1 MNVLRSLAI
10 GAAAL
15 LSVTAAHAQTHTM
28 KISSPTVNDL
38 SQEWAKEFKAGI
50 EARSGGKIKVEFY
63 PANQLGQIP
72 ATVEGTAMGTIEAVV
87 PGLGLLHRSRAAL
100 PGVRCAGPVQ
110 GHGACPARVRR
121 SGGAQAARD
130 AWQAARAS
138 SRSRSWRMARLLLLS
153 HKPIRAVADFK
164 GQKIR
169 VPGAA
174 PLQIEPFKKLG
185 AAPVS
190 MPLGE
195 VLSAM
200 QNRTIDGLIAS
211 ATVFTA
217 FKYYDVAKGLTALPG
232 SFLIAPVM
240 ANKNFMKSLGPELEA
255 MVREEAFKAQQKVEK
270 FGIEDVGR
278 TADVWKK
285 NGGENITLTDG
296 ESKAYLDQVKS
307 VLPGCSAPMRRSK
320 PTSTSLSARPQSV
333 RTEAPSTLLR
343 SIDKTMDALVTW
355 IERVLAVGLLIGI
368 SLNFVNV
375 VGRYLGGLRP
385 ERRRRGRD
393 LHSDLDRLSRRRA
406 RHLARRASAH
416 GRARRAPVRPPCDG
430 RCELFEML
438 VMLDGRG
445 VRGLAVVQICRS
457 ACTRS
462 VRSATSPISRPGSR
476 TARLRSASGHRD

>member
-1 MNVLRSLAI
+1 MTMLRSFAL
-10 GAAAL
+10 GAFAAL
-15 LSVTAAHAQTHTM
+15 TLTAAQAQTHTM

-87 PGLGLLHRSRAAL
+87 PASGFFIGLEPRFQVFDAPGLFKDMPHAQRVFADPSVRKQLATLGNSKGVEPIAL
-100 PGVRCAGPVQ
+100 LAHGP
-110 GHGACPARVRR
+110 
-121 SGGAQAARD
+121 
-130 AWQAARAS
+130 
-138 SRSRSWRMARLLLLS
+138 LLLLS

-240 ANKNFMKSLGPELEA
+240 VNRNFLKSLGPELEA

-270 FGIEDVGR
+270 FAVEDVGR

-285 NGGENITLTDG
+285 NGGENIALPDA
-296 ESKAYLDQVKS
+296 EAKAYLDQVKS
-307 VLPGCSAPMRRSK
+307 VLPGL
-320 PTSTSLSARPQSV
+320 LSANAAIKADF
-333 RTEAPSTLLR
+333 EA
-343 SIDKTMDALVTW
+343 
-355 IERVLAVGLLIGI
+355 
-368 SLNFVNV
+368 
-375 VGRYLGGLRP
+375 
-385 ERRRRGRD
+385 
-393 LHSDLDRLSRRRA
+393 LSAAAQRA
-406 RHLARRASAH
+406 N
-416 GRARRAPVRPPCDG
+416 
-430 RCELFEML
+430 
-438 VMLDGRG
+438 
-445 VRGLAVVQICRS
+445 
-457 ACTRS
+457 
-462 VRSATSPISRPGSR
+462 
-476 TARLRSASGHRD
+476 

>member
-1 MNVLRSLAI
+1 MNAFRIFAI
-10 GAAAL
+10 GAVAL
-15 LSVTAAHAQTHTM
+15 LSVTAASAQTHTM

-38 SQEWAKEFKAGI
+38 SQEWAKEFKAGV

-87 PGLGLLHRSRAAL
+87 PASRLLHRSRAAL
-100 PGVRCAGPVQ
+100 PGVRCARPVQ
-110 GHGACPARVRR
+110 RFGPCPARVCRPGR
-121 SGGAQAARD
+121 PQAACD
-130 AWQAARAS
+130 AWQQQGHRAASRS
-138 SRSRSWRMARLLLLS
+138 SRTARCCCCRTSRSAPS
-153 HKPIRAVADFK
+153 ADFK

-217 FKYYDVAKGLTALPG
+217 FKYYDLAKGLTALPG

-240 ANKNFMKSLGPELEA
+240 ANRNFLKSLGPELEA

-270 FGIEDVGR
+270 FGVEDVGR

-285 NGGENITLTDG
+285 NGGEI
-296 ESKAYLDQVKS
+296 
-307 VLPGCSAPMRRSK
+307 
-320 PTSTSLSARPQSV
+320 
-333 RTEAPSTLLR
+333 
-343 SIDKTMDALVTW
+343 IAL
-355 IERVLAVGLLIGI
+355 
-368 SLNFVNV
+368 
-375 VGRYLGGLRP
+375 P
-385 ERRRRGRD
+385 ERREQR
-393 LHSDLDRLSRRRA
+393 
-406 RHLARRASAH
+406 
-416 GRARRAPVRPPCDG
+416 
-430 RCELFEML
+430 
-438 VMLDGRG
+438 
-445 VRGLAVVQICRS
+445 
-457 ACTRS
+457 
-462 VRSATSPISRPGSR
+462 PISTR
-476 TARLRSASGHRD
+476 